1 MPTDWQNNRK
11 IAQIC
16 CNSCQMECTGQ
27 GLCSQGKPL
36 GLEHHPLWMT
46 LQSYDIR
53 KRHFILPH
61 TFSHF
66 LTLPHTFSH
75 FLTLSHTFSYLAY
88 PFNSLSK
95 ILAIQ
100 KYDTYDPKV
109 WYLRY
114 KSKILTVSILNFNT
128 ERLNS
133 EYWIL
138 KNTSVKYVLNTY
150 DNYLYIISLY
160 SFLIALYIKD
170 VKPISS
176 ASAVQ
181 KHTIFQTV
189 LYSEILKNA
198 GYQGLNIDFRRM
210 LLIF

>member
-1 MPTDWQNNRK
+1 M
-11 IAQIC
+11 
-16 CNSCQMECTGQ
+16 
-27 GLCSQGKPL
+27 
-36 GLEHHPLWMT
+36 
-46 LQSYDIR
+46 
-53 KRHFILPH
+53 IL
-61 TFSHF
+61 TV
-66 LTLPHTFSH
+66 
-75 FLTLSHTFSYLAY
+75 
-88 PFNSLSK
+88 
-95 ILAIQ
+95 Q
-100 KYDTYDPKV
+100 KYDTYGTKV

-189 LYSEILKNA
+189 LYSEIMKNA
-198 GYQGLNIDFRRM
+198 GYQGWLMKEIEFLNTKEV
-210 LLIF
+210 LLQKHLVILHLLVEFALIYFNVYI